1 VINTDRG
8 SARGY
13 GLHVASRVF
22 AGEGTALVRCSAREV
37 LALAADPERYRR
49 VDTKIARVLSV
60 RREGNSG
67 RMRIVPRLRSC
78 PLLPVELR
86 FRLVPDQRLDI
97 WIPCASPARLLG
109 SFRGTLLCEEQGD
122 RTRVTH
128 REELSFRIP
137 LAWIAGPLVRDW
149 LAQDTKREVER
160 FAALLGDGATE
171 AP

>member
-1 VINTDRG
+1 
-8 SARGY
+8 
-13 GLHVASRVF
+13 VASRVF

-67 RMRIVPRLRSC
+67 RMRIVPRLRGC
-78 PLLPVELR
+78 PLLPMELR

-97 WIPCASPARLLG
+97 WIPSASPARLFG
-109 SFRGTLLCEEQGD
+109 SFRGTFRCEEQGG

-128 REELSFRIP
+128 REELSFRSP
-137 LAWIAGPLVRDW
+137 LAWFAGGLLGDW

-160 FAALLGDGATE
+160 LAALLDDGATE
-171 AP
+171 AS